1 MKSLKIMTLFTV
13 CFIAMLFSA
22 QASAKIFR
30 NAYIS
35 FELPDTWK
43 CVLEHTEWVCRSETE
58 KESKE
63 AIIIL
68 TAKEVGPTDSMDAY
82 AQHLNTPQQ
91 SAFKA
96 GSTSISQIT
105 IAPKRVQINDQQW
118 IDGLQLGSE
127 IPNYYTRYLATIKD
141 KIAILITFS
150 AHKTVYS
157 KYSQDF
163 FKAVQ
168 SLRVLATGNLMGSR
182 SDLGPLR
189 PGSEMIGASINA
201 SVPAD
206 MAGTEV
212 AADGAGGGSGQKTKT
227 MFLGIAAIL
236 AALGIYIWMK
246 SRTS

>member
-1 MKSLKIMTLFTV
+1 MKSLKIIA
-13 CFIAMLFSA
+13 CFIVPLFA
-22 QASAKIFR
+22 TLIPLQANAKIFR

-68 TAKEVGPTDSMDAY
+68 TAKEVGPTDSMDGY
-82 AQHLNTPQQ
+82 TQHLNTPQQ
-91 SAFKA
+91 SAFKV
-96 GSTSISQIT
+96 GTTSISQIT
-105 IAPKRVQINDQQW
+105 IPPKAVKINDQQW

-141 KIAILITFS
+141 KIAILVTFS

-168 SLRVLATGNLMGSR
+168 SLRVLASGNLLGR

-201 SVPAD
+201 AVPAD

-212 AADGAGGGSGQKTKT
+212 ANDQGSGGNGQKTKK

-246 SRTS
+246 SRKS